1 MNSMESSKL
10 GLVLLVDDDAGIL
23 FTFKLILEE
32 EGYLV
37 TAVGRGA
44 AARKLL
50 KEHSYDAAVIDLN
63 LEREGLGLEL
73 AQEAK
78 SLPIP
83 PAVVLYT
90 GYPSI
95 EQLRAALAL
104 KVDYL
109 ALKPVDVDE
118 MKAALFRLVAR
129 RANNLAMAA
138 S

>member
-1 MNSMESSKL
+1 MNSIHSSKL

-32 EGYLV
+32 EGYVV
-37 TAVGRGA
+37 TAVDRGA

-50 KEHSYDAAVIDLN
+50 KERNYDAAVIDLN

-73 AQEAK
+73 AEEAK
-78 SLPIP
+78 NLRMP

-118 MKAALFRLVAR
+118 MKAALLRLVAR

>member
-1 MNSMESSKL
+1 MTLDATPFRQWHIPPEANQRDQIPSMNSIQPSKL

-63 LEREGLGLEL
+63 QSAKVSDWNSPRRQKTSPYRRPSCSIPDTRQLSSCEL
-73 AQEAK
+73 P
-78 SLPIP
+78 LP
-83 PAVVLYT
+83 Y
-90 GYPSI
+90 
-95 EQLRAALAL
+95 R
-104 KVDYL
+104 
-109 ALKPVDVDE
+109 
-118 MKAALFRLVAR
+118 
-129 RANNLAMAA
+129 
-138 S
+138 